1 MSTFWE
7 PPPLLAIGAV
17 VGSVLLAYAVGF
29 ATAPAPSAS
38 IDSSGS
44 DDHSAGIP
52 RDDASSP
59 DPGEPTIHYA
69 ETQPIEAEADPSPE
83 SLDPRSATK
92 P

>member
-17 VGSVLLAYAVGF
+17 VGSVILAYAVGF
-29 ATAPAPSAS
+29 ATAPAPSTS
-38 IDSSGS
+38 IDASGS

-59 DPGEPTIHYA
+59 DPGEPAIHYS

-83 SLDPRSATK
+83 TIDPQSATQ

>member
-17 VGSVLLAYAVGF
+17 VGSVILAYAVGF

-38 IDSSGS
+38 IDASDN
-44 DDHSAGIP
+44 DDHSAGIL

-59 DPGEPTIHYA
+59 DLGEPPIPHA
-69 ETQPIEAEADPSPE
+69 ETLPIEAQADPSPE

-92 P
+92 S